1 MKNKIVKFIGYSGS
15 GKTTLI
21 EKIVKRLSS
30 EGIKVA
36 TVKHD
41 VHGLDIDKE
50 GKDSYR
56 YSKAGANVSIVSS
69 PDMTVFKYHKKLS
82 LNDIISKIDNV
93 DLIIVEGYSSEDNI
107 PTICVGRLG
116 TGKGFKGINTDG
128 SFDKNII
135 AIVSDYAEKDVN
147 DIIKLSVKFND
158 NLKHFNINDDIE
170 ELIDF
175 IKSLDS

>member
-1 MKNKIVKFIGYSGS
+1 MKNKIVKFIGFSGS

-21 EKIVKRLSS
+21 EKIVKKLSS

-56 YSKAGANVSIVSS
+56 YSKAGANISIVSS
-69 PDMTVFKYHKKLS
+69 PELTVYKYHKELS
-82 LNDIISKIDNV
+82 LNDIISKIDDV
-93 DLIIVEGYSSEDNI
+93 DLIIVEGYSSDVNI
-107 PTICVGRLG
+107 PTICVGRLD
-116 TGKGFKGINTDG
+116 TGKGFKGINTDC

-135 AIVSDYAEKDVN
+135 ALISDYTDKEIN
-147 DIIKLSVKFND
+147 DIMKIND